1 MTSIAIESVVIDR
14 EARQRRVLTDA
25 AIKSLM
31 ESIAKVGLINP
42 ILIDENDVLV
52 AGECRLTACTRLG
65 WSHIP
70 YTRKEDCSPD
80 ILYLIELEENVRRTD
95 LAWQDECRA
104 VAAYHDLRLRMDSS
118 WTAASTATE
127 LSISPTE
134 VYHRRNVHAALE
146 EGNELVCK
154 ADRYSTARGIVSRAN
169 ARKTDS
175 ESELLDDMMGGASEP
190 ESPLADLVFEDSG
203 AAELIPA
210 PTTKLPE
217 LSTKRAPF
225 LNASFIEWQETYEGK
240 KFNFIHCDFPYG
252 VDAGNH
258 NSGAAKHFGGYDD
271 AEDVYWDLL
280 ECLGHSMHNVVAES
294 AHMMFWF
301 SMDYYSRTKEILE
314 LMGWTVNAFPLIWH
328 KNDNS
333 GIMPDPKRGPR
344 RIYETAFLCSRGD
357 RLVVQ
362 PVANTFSNANTKLIH
377 MSEKPQPMLAH
388 FFRMFVDKNTT
399 MLDPTMG
406 SGNAVRVA
414 ETAGAARFLGLEMN
428 EGFYDSA
435 CAAYAGDDSECMF

>member
-1 MTSIAIESVVIDR
+1 MPSIPIESVVIDR
-14 EARQRRVLTDA
+14 DARQRRELTDA
-25 AIKSLM
+25 AINSLM
-31 ESIAKVGLINP
+31 TSIAKVGLINP

-52 AGECRLTACTRLG
+52 AGECRLTACARLG
-65 WSHIP
+65 WSHIE

-95 LAWQDECRA
+95 LTWQDECRA
-104 VAAYHDLRLRMDSS
+104 VAAYHDLRVRMDST
-118 WTAASTATE
+118 WTATATATE
-127 LSISPTE
+127 LAISPTE
-134 VYHRRNVHAALE
+134 VFHRRNVHEALE
-146 EGNELVCK
+146 EGNVLVCA

-169 ARKTDS
+169 ARKVDS
-175 ESELLDDMMGGASEP
+175 ESELLNDMLGGGEEP
-190 ESPLADLVFEDSG
+190 SADLVFEDSG
-203 AAELIPA
+203 AAAFIPTADTPLPPNNRA
-210 PTTKLPE
+210 PI
-217 LSTKRAPF
+217 PF
-225 LNASFIEWQETYEGK
+225 LNASFIDWQETYEGK

-258 NSGAAKHFGGYDD
+258 NSGAAKKFGGYEDS
-271 AEDVYWDLL
+271 EDVYWDLL
-280 ECLGHSMHNVVAES
+280 ECLGHAMHNVVAPS

-301 SMDYYSRTKEILE
+301 SMDYYAKTKDILE
-314 LMGWTVNAFPLIWH
+314 LMGWVVNPFPLVWH

-344 RIYETAFLCSRGD
+344 RIYETAFLCSRND

-377 MSEKPQPMLAH
+377 MSEKPQTMLAH
-388 FFRMFVDKNTT
+388 FFRMFVDGNTT

-414 ETAGAARFLGLEMN
+414 ERAGAARSLGLEMN
-428 EGFYDSA
+428 EEFYDSA
-435 CAAYAGDDSECMF
+435 CAAYLKIEDDCPH